1 MAGDTGGG
9 GEGVSGLCPCCARG
23 SRVVPGVAFGNPGL
37 RIGNP
42 FGVFFFEFVLREMA
56 QSLSVVYLH
65 LVFSTKH
72 RQPFL
77 EDAEL
82 REEMFRFLSYTS
94 NELGCEIKQVGGMP
108 DHVHILARLS
118 RTITQADWVKEL
130 KRTSSI
136 WIKQREP
143 LLADFAWQLGYAV
156 FSVSQSQFQKTY
168 RYILHQQEHHQ
179 NLSYQNELRY
189 LLRRHKTT
197 WDERYV
203 WD

>member
-1 MAGDTGGG
+1 
-9 GEGVSGLCPCCARG
+9 
-23 SRVVPGVAFGNPGL
+23 
-37 RIGNP
+37 
-42 FGVFFFEFVLREMA
+42 MA

-72 RQPFL
+72 RHPFL
-77 EDAEL
+77 VDAAL
-82 REEMFRFLSYTS
+82 RAEMFRFLAYTS

-118 RTITQADWVKEL
+118 RTITQAEWVKEL

-143 LLADFAWQLGYAV
+143 LLRDFAWQLGYAV
-156 FSVSQSQFQKTY
+156 FSVSQSQFNKTQ
-168 RYILHQQEHHQ
+168 RYILLQEKHHQ
-179 NLSYQNELRY
+179 DLSYQNELRY
-189 LLRRHKTT
+189 LLHRHEIV